1 MAGRSRGR
9 EASIVQRVEAPGK
22 IKKKRRAGSR
32 PRGACTTSGA

>member
-1 MAGRSRGR
+1 MAGPSQRGM
-9 EASIVQRVEAPGK
+9 ASIVQRVEAPGK